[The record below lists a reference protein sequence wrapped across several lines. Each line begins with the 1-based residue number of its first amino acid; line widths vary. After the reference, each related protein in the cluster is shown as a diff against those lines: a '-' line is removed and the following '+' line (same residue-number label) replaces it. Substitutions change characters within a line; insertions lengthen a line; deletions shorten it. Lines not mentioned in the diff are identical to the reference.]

1 MDDKINGPSND
12 SNACSSS
19 TQRHQS
25 NDPHIDPVASS
36 SRDVASAVRPDFL
49 PEQVPPKPA
58 DTQDAAD
65 SNVREIGPIAEQPGK
80 LLQENRTEA
89 SVQIVPPVELNA
101 DQRAENLEHGD
112 EWRHV
117 VVGGSLIPPTN
128 FGMIEDDMYRSG
140 LAIKLNFAFLEQL
153 RLKTMLYLASE
164 ELPDALLDFIEDQG
178 IELVQLAP
186 EQDELPAPW
195 KPISEDVVLSA
206 MEYLLDPSTYP
217 IYVMCSQGRHRTG
230 TVIGCLRKLQR
241 WILSSIFEEYHRYAD
256 GRGRLANEQFI
267 ELFDTDL
274 VNLPTTNRPRWLR

>member
-1 MDDKINGPSND
+1 MDDEFNGPLDDRNTCVSPSHHAQSND
-12 SNACSSS
+12 SRVDPVPSSS
-19 TQRHQS
+19 S
-25 NDPHIDPVASS
+25 
-36 SRDVASAVRPDFL
+36 DVATNTHLDLPSEQGSQKTTETQDVIGCDSRETGAIVGHDGRPLQDTQTETL
-49 PEQVPPKPA
+49 VHITPA
-58 DTQDAAD
+58 DD
-65 SNVREIGPIAEQPGK
+65 SNTNQSTGN
-80 LLQENRTEA
+80 QERND
-89 SVQIVPPVELNA
+89 EL
-101 DQRAENLEHGD
+101 RY
-112 EWRHV
+112 V

-140 LAIKLNFAFLEQL
+140 LAIELNFAFLEQL

-274 VNLPTTNRPRWLR
+274 VNLPTTNRPRWLQ